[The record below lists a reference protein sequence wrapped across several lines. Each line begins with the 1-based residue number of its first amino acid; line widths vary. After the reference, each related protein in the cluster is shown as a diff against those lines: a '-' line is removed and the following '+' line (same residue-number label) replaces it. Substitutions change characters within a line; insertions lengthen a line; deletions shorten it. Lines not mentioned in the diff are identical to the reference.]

1 MNISKEQGLLIAYG
15 GRPYIPPREVHKDFF
30 AHIGFNAFKASGVR
44 CELRFRFRFSD
55 CPTAENRNISSA
67 SESLQRQSQ
76 TRKKRQNRN
85 IGNSGLD
92 ARRRNQGMRHI
103 PFNLTSLPGFYIALR
118 LHHCLFKIQPRRAFA
133 YAHIPLQAVPTV
145 MQRYPLHLR
154 NREAV
159 FSHTGSSLV
168 P

>member
-15 GRPYIPPREVHKDFF
+15 GRPYIPPREVHKDFLPIS
-30 AHIGFNAFKASGVR
+30 ALTRLKHRGYGAS
-44 CELRFRFRFSD
+44 FRFRFSD

>member
-44 CELRFRFRFSD
+44 CELPFPIFRLSD
-55 CPTAENRNISSA
+55 SRK
-67 SESLQRQSQ
+67 SEYFVSVRELARQSQ